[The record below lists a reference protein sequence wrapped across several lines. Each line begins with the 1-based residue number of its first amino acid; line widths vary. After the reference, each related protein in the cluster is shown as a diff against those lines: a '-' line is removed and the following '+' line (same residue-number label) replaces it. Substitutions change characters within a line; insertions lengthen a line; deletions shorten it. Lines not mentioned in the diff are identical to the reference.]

1 MTVTLSLYS
10 EKQVCF
16 TFYVNLLAV
25 SSFVRQITE
34 FGYLLPAVPRA
45 NNFCLVS
52 AEKFNQ
58 DSLLLKV
65 DVCRAHM
72 ADQKDYVDEKPA
84 VDVFTHSSTGFPGRL
99 LISCTSK

>member
-10 EKQVCF
+10 QKQVCF
-16 TFYVNLLAV
+16 TFYVNLLTV
-25 SSFVRQITE
+25 SSFVRITGL
-34 FGYLLPAVPRA
+34 GYLLPAVPRA

-52 AEKFNQ
+52 AERLNQ
-58 DSLLLKV
+58 DSLLLEV

-84 VDVFTHSSTGFPGRL
+84 VDVFTHSSTGFPGEL
-99 LISCTSK
+99 LICCMSR